1 MMLLMANFLVI
12 GTWNTKGEELEFGWS
27 GVGARGGQYYG
38 AELVEALREQML
50 KYRDAESIIDVD
62 LPLDDP
68 RFARFASERLFGL
81 MQKKW
86 KM

>member
-1 MMLLMANFLVI
+1 M
-12 GTWNTKGEELEFGWS
+12 
-27 GVGARGGQYYG
+27 RGGQHYG
-38 AELVEALREQML
+38 IELIEAFREQML
-50 KYRDAESIIDVD
+50 KYWDAESIIDFD

-68 RFARFASERLFGL
+68 RFARLASERFFGL

>member
-1 MMLLMANFLVI
+1 MHV
-12 GTWNTKGEELEFGWS
+12 
-27 GVGARGGQYYG
+27 
-38 AELVEALREQML
+38 
-50 KYRDAESIIDVD
+50 IDVD

-68 RFARFASERLFGL
+68 RFAGLASEHLFGL

>member
-1 MMLLMANFLVI
+1 MPL
-12 GTWNTKGEELEFGWS
+12 GGWS
-27 GVGARGGQYYG
+27 GVGVRGGEYYG
-38 AELVEALREQML
+38 AELVEAFREQLL
-50 KYRDAESIIDVD
+50 KYWDAESVIDVD

-68 RFARFASERLFGL
+68 RFARLASERLFGL